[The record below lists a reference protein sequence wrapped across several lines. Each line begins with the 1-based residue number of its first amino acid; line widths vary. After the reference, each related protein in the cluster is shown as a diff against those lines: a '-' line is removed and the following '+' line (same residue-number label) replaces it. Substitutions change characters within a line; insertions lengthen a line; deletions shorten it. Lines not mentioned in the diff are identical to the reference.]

1 MDVHGLTIGNK
12 YFPYEMFRSFAL
24 IDEGPFASMAFLPLK
39 RFGLLT
45 TVYLDPDD
53 EDRVVDLVAKH
64 LPLEPREH
72 DAVDRLM
79 KRIRF

>member
-1 MDVHGLTIGNK
+1 
-12 YFPYEMFRSFAL
+12 MFRSFAL

-53 EDRVVDLVAKH
+53 EDRVVDLVAQH

-72 DAVDRLM
+72 MRSIDS
-79 KRIRF
+79 